1 MNEKNKEM
9 LEKRFKEI
17 LRIKLRYEGDKIWQA
32 IEILT
37 HKLGEKELA
46 FQLRVVYDTHYRPE
60 WKNVQ

>member
-1 MNEKNKEM
+1 MMNEKN
-9 LEKRFKEI
+9 KEI
-17 LRIKLRYEGDKIWQA
+17 LRIKLRDEGDKIWQA

>member
-1 MNEKNKEM
+1 MNKKN
-9 LEKRFKEI
+9 KEI
-17 LRIKLRYEGDKIWQA
+17 LRIKLRDEGDKIWQA